1 MEEVIV
7 TGKLEEQDFIKAN
20 FNFFWGKWQNKLLL
34 LVCFVI
40 VFLGGWLVIMTGIR
54 DVTMN
59 HFYFLVP
66 VLIPVILP
74 LTIWFQSKK
83 TYANLQEFQRN
94 YRYVFTTTGYQV
106 QDEKSS
112 SQMTWESIQKV
123 EETKEAFH
131 LFFRKNLFSI
141 VPKKHIEDSEDLLRL
156 RKIIRQALG
165 PKAYLS
171 Q

>member
-7 TGKLEEQDFIKAN
+7 RRRLEEQDFIKAN

-40 VFLGGWLVIMTGIR
+40 MLLAGWLVIMTGLR
-54 DVTMN
+54 EVTIN
-59 HFYFLVP
+59 YFYFLVP
-66 VLIPVILP
+66 ALFPLILP

-94 YRYVFTTTGYQV
+94 YRYVFTASGYQV

-112 SQMTWESIQKV
+112 SQMTWESVQKA
-123 EETKEAFH
+123 EETQEAFH
-131 LFFRKNLFSI
+131 LFYRKNLFSI
-141 VPKKHIEDSEDLLRL
+141 VPKRHIEDSEDLLRL
-156 RKIIRQALG
+156 RKMIRQALG
-165 PKAYLS
+165 PKKLF
-171 Q
+171 